1 MGNKTFQT
9 KEDFNPTPYMK
20 YPRHVQDIST
30 PVKLKTFQP
39 IINKDI
45 STPVKLKTFQP
56 IINKDISTP
65 VKIKT
70 FQLII
75 NKDISTPSNII
86 SSYLITYKLQDFW
99 TDGQT
104 DG

>member
-20 YPRHVQDIST
+20 YPRHVQ
-30 PVKLKTFQP
+30 
-39 IINKDI
+39 
-45 STPVKLKTFQP
+45 
-56 IINKDISTP
+56 DISTP